1 MKKMLKDDILVL
13 WLRCFPPPFFSI
25 LSLTPY
31 MSQGV
36 GSVDSACVKRYVDD
50 TTSVYGQGSS
60 STSGVESD
68 DSVSNLS
75 ITRGA
80 SREAYQ
86 LSSSIQRQ
94 LRYLW

>member
-1 MKKMLKDDILVL
+1 MIRV
-13 WLRCFPPPFFSI
+13 
-25 LSLTPY
+25 
-31 MSQGV
+31 GV

-50 TTSVYGQGSS
+50 TTSVCGQGSS

-80 SREAYQ
+80 SRY
-86 LSSSIQRQ
+86 
-94 LRYLW
+94 YLPKCPDNSCRPFVDQFV